1 MGGLMSGVL
10 WGTLVSVVGLAAL
23 SLSSPLPPRGG
34 DAAVETPQ
42 AEDVPVVAEGT
53 WDRDAAE
60 EDAAEEDATLEEAA
74 LEEAAGDADSPTSDG
89 DGEGESV
96 QTPEVTPEVTPEDT
110 GDGAEEGA
118 STVPATEI
126 PLPSGSEFNRP
137 PPEPEAALPAPDAAP
152 AATAP
157 QAPTLSGDVSAPS
170 LDTAPAAQ
178 PSVAAEGPVQI
189 AAAAGEASGPA
200 SPAAAPAPVIASGPS
215 ALTQPEA
222 SSTPQVSSA
231 FLPQVTEDAVVTS
244 EAPETPETSETDV
257 ATLAPEADVSAE
269 GPETDTEQVA
279 VAAEEPEVVPLQT
292 PVFPTIGDAAGDAA
306 VTPEMPSEVALEG
319 AMETPVEEVSPTLS
333 APAFPQTSTLP
344 QVAPPVAPPVA
355 GDAAEADAP
364 AEGDAPAAPDPG
376 DLPAIQAF
384 AAPFDTAE
392 ERPLMAVVLIDEP
405 ESPIDLSTLTRF
417 TFPVAFAVDPLSS
430 DARARAAAYREAGF
444 EVVILGSMIAD
455 GATGA
460 DTEVALAAA
469 ASTLPEAVAVLD
481 TPEGRIQ
488 GDRPVLDALVAAL
501 GESGHGLVAF
511 PRGLNAA
518 EQSASRAGVPAA
530 TVFRFLDDEDQ
541 RATVITRFLS
551 RAAFAAA
558 QEGNVIVVGRTRPDT
573 VTALFSW
580 ALGGRSEAVALA
592 PLSATLLRGAGE

>member
-34 DAAVETPQ
+34 EATVETPQ
-42 AEDVPVVAEGT
+42 AEDVPLVAEGT
-53 WDRDAAE
+53 LDG
-60 EDAAEEDATLEEAA
+60 DAAEEDAT

-89 DGEGESV
+89 DGEGDSV
-96 QTPEVTPEVTPEDT
+96 QTPELMPEVTPEDT
-110 GDGAEEGA
+110 GDGAEDGA
-118 STVPATEI
+118 ATVPATEI

-178 PSVAAEGPVQI
+178 PSVAAEGPAQI

-222 SSTPQVSSA
+222 SPTPQVSSA
-231 FLPQVTEDAVVTS
+231 FLPQVTEDAAVTS
-244 EAPETPETSETDV
+244 EAPETPETPETDV
-257 ATLAPEADVSAE
+257 AAEAPEADVSAE

-292 PVFPTIGDAAGDAA
+292 PVFPSIGDGAGDAA

-344 QVAPPVAPPVA
+344 QVAPAIAPPVAPSVA

-364 AEGDAPAAPDPG
+364 AEGDAPDAPDPG

-417 TFPVAFAVDPLSS
+417 TFPVAFAVDPLSP

-541 RATVITRFLS
+541 QATVITRILS

-580 ALGGRSEAVALA
+580 ALGGRFEAVALA

>member
-1 MGGLMSGVL
+1 MGGLSIGIF
-10 WGTLVSVVGLAAL
+10 WGTLVSAVGLAAL

-34 DAAVETPQ
+34 AEAVEAAVE
-42 AEDVPVVAEGT
+42 VPVAGTDGAEAVAEEAVG
-53 WDRDAAE
+53 AVGAVGE
-60 EDAAEEDATLEEAA
+60 EEAA
-74 LEEAAGDADSPTSDG
+74 LEAAAEAAVSVAPEGGTEAAPAPPDAA
-89 DGEGESV
+89 
-96 QTPEVTPEVTPEDT
+96 PEAE
-110 GDGAEEGA
+110 AEEA
-118 STVPATEI
+118 SEPATEI

-152 AATAP
+152 QAAAP
-157 QAPTLSGDVSAPS
+157 QAPALAGDVIAPV

-178 PSVAAEGPVQI
+178 PSVAAEAPAQI
-189 AAAAGEASGPA
+189 ATVAGESAAPTR
-200 SPAAAPAPVIASGPS
+200 PAASSAPVIASGPT

-222 SSTPQVSSA
+222 SATPQVRTA
-231 FLPQVTEDAVVTS
+231 LLPQVTE
-244 EAPETPETSETDV
+244 APEDAGV
-257 ATLAPEADVSAE
+257 EAE
-269 GPETDTEQVA
+269 E
-279 VAAEEPEVVPLQT
+279 VAAATEPEPVPLLT
-292 PVFPTIGDAAGDAA
+292 PVFPTIGDGATPDA
-306 VTPEMPSEVALEG
+306 VTPEVPEDVASGG
-319 AMETPVEEVSPTLS
+319 AIDAPAEEAAAVST
-333 APAFPQTSTLP
+333 PAFPQTSTLP
-344 QVAPPVAPPVA
+344 QVAAQIEPQL
-355 GDAAEADAP
+355 GEDAEIAEDPAP
-364 AEGDAPAAPDPG
+364 ALAD

-405 ESPIDLSTLTRF
+405 DSRIELSTLTRF
-417 TFPVAFAVDPLSS
+417 TFPVAFAVDPLHPE
-430 DARARAAAYREAGF
+430 AAARAAAYREAGF
-444 EVVILGSMIAD
+444 EVVILGAMIAE
-455 GATGA
+455 GATAA

-488 GDRPVLDALVAAL
+488 GDRPVLDAMVSAL
-501 GESGHGLVAF
+501 SESGHGLVAF

-518 EQSASRAGVPAA
+518 EQSASRAGVPGA

-558 QEGNVIVVGRTRPDT
+558 QEGSVIVVGRTRPDT